1 MVGCLRTNAYC
12 RGNNAEFS
20 NPTALPVKQL
30 FYLSLK
36 TAEHSHIM
44 PHSASNATQ
53 QLDAKIPR

>member
-1 MVGCLRTNAYC
+1 MSRLPADKRYC

-20 NPTALPVKQL
+20 NSTGLPVKRL

-44 PHSASNATQ
+44 PHSASNVTQ
-53 QLDAKIPR
+53 QLDANSFR